1 MRGLDSEVNTR
12 EIFGFLGPNG
22 AGKTTTICILTG
34 FLRASGGR
42 RFDPGPCRKHAERRE
57 IDAVGDPC
65 GSRWIFRGRASIL
78 AQRLGTGHRWETLV
92 ALRYPCGQ
100 RQRLP
105 GLGPSCRSD
114 RGEEPIQPEARALL
128 FIGLLGG
135 FTTFSTFGF
144 ETSAL
149 FRDGE
154 IVGATANVVLQ
165 VLLGVGAASAGY
177 HLATGVR

>member
-1 MRGLDSEVNTR
+1 MLSGWVQDIVGKPWWPYGTLAVNVSGCLVLGLLV
-12 EIFGFLGPNG
+12 G
-22 AGKTTTICILTG
+22 LTEARNL
-34 FLRASGGR
+34 FS
-42 RFDPGPCRKHAERRE
+42 
-57 IDAVGDPC
+57 
-65 GSRWIFRGRASIL
+65 
-78 AQRLGTGHRWETLV
+78 
-92 ALRYPCGQ
+92 
-100 RQRLP
+100 
-105 GLGPSCRSD
+105 
-114 RGEEPIQPEARALL
+114 PEARALL